1 MSMRLVAT
9 AILTLA
15 FAPDARSGQVQKRE
29 TARIPAQDGVIR
41 VMATS
46 EGYVEIIGSDRIQ
59 YVLIQ
64 SPAAA
69 VELWADTAAKLMR
82 LRNTP
87 SSPVETHYR
96 SPDLSDS
103 FDSDAVVAL
112 TPVIGGRSPSTTLSV
127 IDLPEHVAINLTPAR
142 FAVLRKGLTD
152 AVRFAR
158 TMYERAQ
165 AALPLPDPGWAY
177 STEKPAQAR
186 DDNPEP
192 KYPDVLRESNVEGT
206 VEVQFVV
213 DNTGVPDV
221 STLKVFS
228 SSHDL
233 FTAAVRNVV
242 PRLRYTPAEIGGRKV
257 PQWVRRTFD
266 FELP

>member
-1 MSMRLVAT
+1 MRLLAAT

-15 FAPDARSGQVQKRE
+15 FATRSLAAQVQKRE
-29 TARIPAQDGVIR
+29 TARVRAQDGTIR

-64 SPAAA
+64 APAAA

-103 FDSDAVVAL
+103 FDGDAAVAL
-112 TPVIGGRSPSTTLSV
+112 SRIIGGRSPGTTLSV
-127 IDLPEHVAINLTPAR
+127 VDLPEHVAINLTPAR

-152 AVRFAR
+152 AVRFAT

-165 AALPLPDPGWAY
+165 AALPLPEPAWAY
-177 STEKPAQAR
+177 NTEKPAQAR
-186 DDNPEP
+186 PDNPEP
-192 KYPDVLRESNVEGT
+192 KYPDVLRESNIEGT

-221 STLKVFS
+221 STLKVLS

-242 PRLRYTPAEIGGRKV
+242 PRLRFTPAEIGGRKV
-257 PQWVRRTFD
+257 PQWVRKTFD